1 MQTPLYIEDLIEKL
15 YAKVVNCEIRV
26 QHQDI
31 GPLSSF
37 HSAIND
43 SKLLTRKQGMFIL
56 QLLKKYKGTFT
67 DISIEPLLV
76 TPVWKNEFRV
86 IDTTKHLFLDE
97 DGEGHTHLNIKF
109 PYSFK
114 DVFAKE
120 FFTDGKDPSRW
131 DPNTLARRV
140 KVSKVNLVYLVE
152 QAQRH
157 GFTIDDSVMDAVAYV
172 EELWSR
178 EHDLLPYSVI
188 EDGEVHLVN
197 GNEYADAYWKTN
209 KRDELYH
216 DLFLAKQMGYL
227 LKGTVIDNNIKQ
239 LASTNETEFWIKK
252 TENFYGLV
260 DKLNV
265 WPVVIILDRQPD
277 PSAWVRKFVDE
288 FNFSNFKKEDVRVCF
303 RPANTEKGGPEF
315 NEWIKENGLNK
326 PVADGKIFI
335 CQVKPQKWMFDKEF
349 QIKLL
354 ASNSIYPSTNNI
366 TSALMSSHPTMI
378 YFDEIKPATKGKT
391 SIVSL

>member
-31 GPLSSF
+31 GPMTSF
-37 HSAIND
+37 HTAIID
-43 SKLLTRKQGMFIL
+43 GKLLTRKQGMFIL

-67 DISIEPLLV
+67 DISIDPLLSA
-76 TPVWKNEFRV
+76 PVWKNEFRV

-97 DGEGHTHLNIKF
+97 DIDGHTHLNIKF

-131 DPNTLARRV
+131 DPTTLARRV
-140 KVSKVNLVYLVE
+140 KLSKVNLVYLVE

-157 GFTIDDSVMDAVAYV
+157 GFTIDDTVMDAVAYV

-178 EHDLLPYSVI
+178 EHDLLPYSII
-188 EDGEVHLVN
+188 EDGEVLLVN
-197 GNEYADAYWKTN
+197 GNEYADAHWDAH
-209 KRDELYH
+209 KRGEIAH
-216 DLFLAKQMGYL
+216 DVFLAKQMGFL
-227 LKGTVIDNNIKQ
+227 LKGTVIDTPYKQ
-239 LASTNETEFWIKK
+239 IASSNETEFWIKK
-252 TENFYGLV
+252 TEDFYGLV

-265 WPVVIILDRQPD
+265 WPVVIILDRTPEPKD
-277 PSAWVRKFVDE
+277 WVRKFVDE
-288 FNFSNFKKEDVRVCF
+288 FNFTNFKKEDVRVCF
-303 RPANTEKGGPEF
+303 RPANNEKGGTEF
-315 NEWIKENGLNK
+315 NEWIKENRLNK

-335 CQVKPQKWMFDKEF
+335 CEVKPQKWMFEKTFKIE
-349 QIKLL
+349 LL

-366 TSALMSSHPTMI
+366 TAALMSSHPNMI
-378 YFDEIKPATKGKT
+378 YFDEIKPSAKRNTT
-391 SIVSL
+391 IVSL

>member
-31 GPLSSF
+31 GPMTSF
-37 HSAIND
+37 HAAID
-43 SKLLTRKQGMFIL
+43 SGKLLTRKQGMFIL

-67 DISIEPLLV
+67 DISIDPLLSS
-76 TPVWKNEFRV
+76 PVWKNEFRV

-97 DGEGHTHLNIKF
+97 DSDRHTHLNIKF

-131 DPNTLARRV
+131 DPTTLARRV
-140 KVSKVNLVYLVE
+140 KLSNVNLVYLVE

-157 GFTIDDSVMDAVAYV
+157 GFTIDDTVMDAVAYV

-178 EHDLLPYSVI
+178 EHDLLPYSII
-188 EDGEVHLVN
+188 EDGEVLLVN
-197 GNEYADAYWKTN
+197 GNEYADAHWDAH
-209 KRDELYH
+209 KRGKIAH
-216 DLFLAKQMGYL
+216 DLFLAKQMGFL
-227 LKGTVIDNNIKQ
+227 LKGTVIDTPYKQ
-239 LASTNETEFWIKK
+239 IASSNETEFWIKK
-252 TENFYGLV
+252 TEDFYSLV

-265 WPVVIILDRQPD
+265 WPVVIVLDRTPEPKD
-277 PSAWVRKFVDE
+277 WVRKFVDE
-288 FNFSNFKKEDVRVCF
+288 FNFTNFNKEDIRICF
-303 RPANTEKGGPEF
+303 RPTNTEKGGGEF
-315 NEWIKENGLNK
+315 NEWIKENNLNK
-326 PVADGKIFI
+326 PVANGKIFI
-335 CQVKPQKWMFDKEF
+335 CQVKPQKWMFEKAFKIE
-349 QIKLL
+349 LL

-366 TSALMSSHPTMI
+366 TAALMSSHPTMI
-378 YFDEIKPATKGKT
+378 YFDEIKPSAKRNTT
-391 SIVSL
+391 IVSL